1 MGTTDGKKNS
11 NIDGTP
17 ICGWLTNDNFL
28 LAGGDGGGG
37 VEGWL

>member
-1 MGTTDGKKNS
+1 MGTTDGKKNN
-11 NIDGTP
+11 NIYSMP

-37 VEGWL
+37 VEGRL